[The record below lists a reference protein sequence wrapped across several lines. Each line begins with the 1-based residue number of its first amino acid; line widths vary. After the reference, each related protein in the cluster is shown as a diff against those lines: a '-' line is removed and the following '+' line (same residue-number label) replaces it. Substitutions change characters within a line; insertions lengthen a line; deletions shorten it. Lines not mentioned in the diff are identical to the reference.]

1 LHHGRLSLGFVKYLW
16 WHRRHAPF
24 YDIIAKNNRAVCA
37 VKKQCYA
44 GTLVLLG
51 LTPTFG
57 GGASHHPDDSDRDL
71 FSLWLIVSIQA
82 SSISPI
88 WDTESS
94 ILDAGIQA
102 TRMVTFSFTFDQPD
116 LSHMGVSCS
125 ATTPVKGDCFSS
137 IDSLNTRD
145 RPYPP
150 SDMTIRS

>member
-1 LHHGRLSLGFVKYLW
+1 MHHGRLSLGFIKYLW
-16 WHRRHAPF
+16 GHRRQAPF
-24 YDIIAKNNRAVCA
+24 YDIIAKNNRTVCA
-37 VKKQCYA
+37 VKKQCCA
-44 GTLVLLG
+44 GALVLLG

-71 FSLWLIVSIQA
+71 FSTWLIVSIQA

-94 ILDAGIQA
+94 IPDVGIPA
-102 TRMVTFSFTFDQPD
+102 TRMVTVSFTFDQPD

-125 ATTPVKGDCFSS
+125 ATTPVKGDCFPS

-145 RPYPP
+145 RPLF
-150 SDMTIRS
+150 IV